1 MQEFTGKNGEGDC
14 DDAVDDYDYVD
25 DDVDEDDYV
34 DDDTDDDDYVDD
46 VNDSDDDDGGVNLLG
61 FVFMFCYQHKEL

>member
-14 DDAVDDYDYVD
+14 DDAVDD
-25 DDVDEDDYV
+25 DDYV
-34 DDDTDDDDYVDD
+34 DDDGDDYVDVDDDDYVDD